1 MDEVTQAVE
10 AASVHCSGTQAAA
23 RPEAWTSATVS
34 TCADGTAVGMGGL
47 YEGMHAAGLQYGPA
61 FRVLEQAWVSD
72 DGREAVASMR
82 ARMHLGA
89 LMVHPSDLDGALQ
102 LSGALAGSSASGAVK
117 LPFCVDAAACSGR
130 AANWWVLPPC
140 VSRTFIVELA
150 QVSLPQML
158 KNRPDASANSSS
170 TNQRA
175 GSQAFAVASA
185 STGGT
190 GLQEL
195 AGGAAVRRAS
205 LMRWRW

>member
-1 MDEVTQAVE
+1 MS
-10 AASVHCSGTQAAA
+10 AATTGPWPPSMYHRSHGGSSPLATRAAKA
-23 RPEAWTSATVS
+23 ATVFVESPPCQLMRCSPYSAVSSCCMAALYGWSSMSKDTTCS
-34 TCADGTAVGMGGL
+34 TWLCVPSSHSAALWPALKPISQTRRTGGVGSTEL
-47 YEGMHAAGLQYGPA
+47 
-61 FRVLEQAWVSD
+61 RSTV
-72 DGREAVASMR
+72 R
-82 ARMHLGA
+82 
-89 LMVHPSDLDGALQ
+89 
-102 LSGALAGSSASGAVK
+102 K
-117 LPFCVDAAACSGR
+117 CTACSGR

-175 GSQAFAVASA
+175 GSQAFAVGSA

-190 GLQEL
+190 GLQVPD
-195 AGGAAVRRAS
+195 GTAAVRRTS